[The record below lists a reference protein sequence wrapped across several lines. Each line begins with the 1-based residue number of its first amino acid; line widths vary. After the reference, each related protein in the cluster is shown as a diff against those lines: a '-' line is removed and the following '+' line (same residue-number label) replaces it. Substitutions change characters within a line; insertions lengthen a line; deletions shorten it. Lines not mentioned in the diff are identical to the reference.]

1 MDAIKVE
8 TQGER
13 LVVQAPFH
21 PDLPAKS
28 RDLGGRWDARQT
40 AWTFDVRDEAAVREM
55 LVSIFGTDGSPVETT
70 TVLHQVTSKE
80 AAAPQLWLYGRKIAE
95 RIGRDSRVR
104 LGEGVR
110 YVNSGETFPSRGG
123 STKYPALEGAGIV
136 LEIRDVPVTLVEPTT
151 KSPLADVDTN
161 ILIAE
166 LERRGYQVAGRR

>member
-70 TVLHQVTSKE
+70 
-80 AAAPQLWLYGRKIAE
+80 
-95 RIGRDSRVR
+95 
-104 LGEGVR
+104 
-110 YVNSGETFPSRGG
+110 
-123 STKYPALEGAGIV
+123 
-136 LEIRDVPVTLVEPTT
+136 DVPVTLVEPTT

-166 LERRGYQVAGRR
+166 LERRGYQVVQR

>member
-8 TQGER
+8 TQGEK
-13 LVVQAPFH
+13 LVVQAPYH
-21 PDLPAKS
+21 PDMPPKA
-28 RDLGGRWDARQT
+28 RDLGGRWDGKQSV
-40 AWTFDVRDEAAVREM
+40 WTFDPRDERAARDM
-55 LVSIFGTDGSPVETT
+55 LIAIFGTDGSPVDTT
-70 TVLHQVTSKE
+70 TVLHEVTSKE

-95 RIGRDSRVR
+95 RIGRDSRVQ
-104 LGEGVR
+104 LGHGVR

-136 LEIRDVPVTLVEPTT
+136 LEIRDVPVTLAEPTT

-166 LERRGYQVAGRR
+166 LERRGYQVVQR

>member
-70 TVLHQVTSKE
+70 TVLHQVTSTE

-95 RIGRDSRVR
+95 RLTRDSRVR

-166 LERRGYQVAGRR
+166 LERRGYQVVQR